1 VWQLLD
7 SFSVTQNFYYGPD
20 QSDAAIRYWRFLSD
34 TFVEWQSGR
43 YLLAAAFDFGNE
55 RQAWRPDTPYFQWM
69 SGAIWARVA
78 VSDSWRVAVRPE
90 VYWDPDGLMTG
101 SKQTIRAVTTTLEYR
116 FRFLQHNDLSARVE
130 YRFDRSTG
138 EDGGFFAGSDN
149 HLVPEQNL
157 LMVGLVWSLEW
168 RGQ

>member
-1 VWQLLD
+1 
-7 SFSVTQNFYYGPD
+7 
-20 QSDAAIRYWRFLSD
+20 
-34 TFVEWQSGR
+34 
-43 YLLAAAFDFGNE
+43 
-55 RQAWRPDTPYFQWM
+55 M